1 MLFSVGYVILYTD
14 NESKTEAD
22 WSAEAINGDKHSCV
36 LTNLR
41 PSTIYYF
48 KIQARN
54 SRGYGPFSKVI
65 SYRTGQSKENI
76 FFVHLALLSF
86 YFCYFFYCCVLCL
99 FLSIIFCW

>member
-1 MLFSVGYVILYTD
+1 MSFYLGYVILYTD

-41 PSTIYYF
+41 PSTVYYF

-65 SYRTGQSKENI
+65 SYLTGQSKKTT
-76 FFVHLALLSF
+76 
-86 YFCYFFYCCVLCL
+86 
-99 FLSIIFCW
+99 